1 MSEALQ
7 HAQLQHV
14 LLIDDDEIF
23 VGAMARALRGRGF
36 EVTVCTS
43 AAKAKSVIAGIA
55 PDHALVDLRLPDGSG
70 LCLVNELRRC
80 SPKTSVVVLTGYG
93 SIASAVEAMKL
104 GAVNYLCKPVDADTV
119 VAAFG
124 SRLGSAAEA
133 ADANEN
139 GDASS
144 DQSVDENDEVP
155 DQPLTVM
162 RLEWEYINRVL
173 AANDGNISA
182 TARALNMHRRTLQR
196 KLLKRPVKR

>member
-1 MSEALQ
+1 MSETADPVRQ
-7 HAQLQHV
+7 QHV
-14 LLIDDDEIF
+14 LLIDDDEVF
-23 VGAMARALRGRGF
+23 VSAMARALRGRGF

-43 AAKAKSVIAGIA
+43 AAKAKSLIAGIA
-55 PDHALVDLRLPDGSG
+55 PDLALVDLRLPDGSG
-70 LCLVNELRRC
+70 LCLVNELRRY
-80 SPKTSVVVLTGYG
+80 SPDTAVVVLTGYG

-124 SRLGSAAEA
+124 RDDGE
-133 ADANEN
+133 
-139 GDASS
+139 
-144 DQSVDENDEVP
+144 SVDGAVDKADEGITEAEGDEAVP

-173 AANDGNISA
+173 ASNDGNISA

-196 KLLKRPVKR
+196 KLLKRPVPR

>member
-1 MSEALQ
+1 MSETADPVRHQ
-7 HAQLQHV
+7 HL
-14 LLIDDDEIF
+14 LLIDDDEVF

-43 AAKAKSVIAGIA
+43 AAKAKSLIAGIA
-55 PDHALVDLRLPDGSG
+55 PDLALVDLRLPDGSG
-70 LCLVNELRRC
+70 LCLVNELRRY
-80 SPKTSVVVLTGYG
+80 SPDTAVVVLTGYG

-124 SRLGSAAEA
+124 RDDGE
-133 ADANEN
+133 
-139 GDASS
+139 
-144 DQSVDENDEVP
+144 SVDGAVDKADEGITEGDEAVP

-173 AANDGNISA
+173 ASNDGNISA

-196 KLLKRPVKR
+196 KLLKRPVPR

>member
-1 MSEALQ
+1 MSETADPVRQ
-7 HAQLQHV
+7 QHV
-14 LLIDDDEIF
+14 LLIDDDEVF
-23 VGAMARALRGRGF
+23 VSAMARALRGRGF

-43 AAKAKSVIAGIA
+43 AAKAKSLIAGIA
-55 PDHALVDLRLPDGSG
+55 PDLALVDLRLPDGSG
-70 LCLVNELRRC
+70 LCLVNELRRY
-80 SPKTSVVVLTGYG
+80 SPDTAVVVLTGYG

-124 SRLGSAAEA
+124 RDDGE
-133 ADANEN
+133 
-139 GDASS
+139 
-144 DQSVDENDEVP
+144 SVDRAVDKADEGITEAEGDEAVP

-173 AANDGNISA
+173 ASNDGNISA

-196 KLLKRPVKR
+196 KLLKRPVPR